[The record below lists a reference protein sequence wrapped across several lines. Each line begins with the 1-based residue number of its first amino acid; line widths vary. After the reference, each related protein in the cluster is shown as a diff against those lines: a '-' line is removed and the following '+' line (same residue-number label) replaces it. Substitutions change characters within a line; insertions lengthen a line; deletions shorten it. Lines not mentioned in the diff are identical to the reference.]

1 MRISDWSSDVCSS
14 DLIMPD
20 AGAFAACPADSIDY
34 AVMEKA
40 DRVAVVPVSMGWS
53 DVGSWDALH
62 LLSECDG
69 ARNAHRGTVLSIDST
84 NCMVRSDG
92 PRIALV
98 GVEALLVGA
107 SGSDVIIVPRGRRQ
121 DVKEEQK

>member
-1 MRISDWSSDVCSS
+1 MLAACQQAMDRAARVGSR
-14 DLIMPD
+14 IMPD

-69 ARNAHRGTVLSIDST
+69 AGNAHRGTVLSIDRSEEHKSELQSLMRISYAVFWLT
-84 NCMVRSDG
+84 N
-92 PRIALV
+92 
-98 GVEALLVGA
+98 
-107 SGSDVIIVPRGRRQ
+107 
-121 DVKEEQK
+121 KK